1 MAKRYT
7 LSVHDMSRKKLCEL
21 YDSTIMSEGEP
32 YDIEHV
38 DPIDGLKSI
47 TFTLPRTV
55 NGKENWRAA
64 YMTNDYLLRW
74 GVDGEFDWFVIDE
87 PEDAH
92 TGRKDVIAVSA
103 SHIASL
109 LNRKNLYGSFDDTN
123 GIDTCGNLIAKALTG
138 TGWALGECD
147 TFYEADGTTEKIR
160 SYTCN
165 EKTGAY
171 SMIAGICDL
180 FVAYPTFNGDEK
192 TVDIHALANHDGMM
206 EVVFGKNLDSIQR
219 TRTSTELITRLY
231 VEGDYTQNQY
241 VGIDDVNPTGLPFI
255 LNFDYYRETGQF
267 TAEHETALN
276 DYLAAMSSA
285 QAAIKTAAEA
295 EQAALTQLATIWG
308 SSDFVLYSVS
318 GGTPTYVMKSLGATD
333 ENAELAEGDKL
344 AAVQSNGTY
353 SYVTLPASK
362 KLATNIAWA
371 VKFLGPVAGTMG
383 AREVSVEAKTTTLDT
398 LTKAIAAADTQTE
411 RDQLTS
417 EKAAQQASINTLN
430 TERYAQ
436 MLQCITLAQSI
447 GGYMNTIAA
456 QQALQEQAE
465 LTFDAAMGDMLK
477 DGAWN
482 DKNYVA
488 GQEESLYADA
498 LVVAAE
504 MSRPQYEYSLSVLDL
519 STLTGHKGEE
529 FKKNQKIRVYDEATG
544 INDIAYVSEKRTKP
558 RLENRN
564 SITLSTDET
573 GVALKSF
580 DTLINRIM
588 TQADLV
594 KENQGI
600 YERARALSGD
610 GTLAAARL
618 DGEIDLLKNKM
629 ASTASGIYTDD
640 SGNMIIEAADGSSA
654 MMLTGA
660 GFMLAAGK
668 DNDGNWEWRTF
679 GTGNGFTADMITTG
693 ILKAGIITIL
703 GSDQFYWD
711 ANNIYIFE
719 PGTNGQHQIRIG
731 QYDGTNYGI
740 GFTRD
745 GGQTWQ
751 NAISFNGVT
760 LSASDQQTLTQ
771 LSSDVSG
778 LQTSVSNVEGNVTTL
793 QQDVSGLTTRV
804 ADAEGDISTL
814 EQTAS
819 GLTTRVTDAE
829 GDISA
834 LEQTAS
840 GLATRVTDAEGN
852 ITTLQQTASSLEAT
866 VGDENSGLVA
876 QMAAVPGQIAAAV
889 GDIEI
894 GGTNLLK
901 GTGRGTSSF
910 TVRNVAGGTVTT
922 YDFKNLQQNVR
933 RYTASGAVTNL
944 IVMTFPTYIKLVA
957 GTEYTLSTHMAT
969 YSKAGAFRFF
979 YSDDGITYTDD
990 YNSRGE
996 IKAVEGVQS
1005 LTYTFTATSSVYI
1018 MVGLII
1024 PSMASGTYVDVYDQ
1038 WKLEVGNKATSWGLC
1053 PIDPATEL
1061 INGTT
1066 IIMTKDQMTFRGPV
1080 INLDVSGDS
1089 GDTRWDESG
1098 MTIPS
1103 INSPSVAVRYD
1114 GPSTITVNPS
1124 VTPDGVSTFR
1134 TLTDALAI
1142 LSHKTIDQAIQI
1154 TLATNTTE
1162 NNAVLEGVSGATPG
1176 TNPEIRIYGGDS
1188 ASAAKTLNGHL
1199 IVTDCV
1205 PKLRFWGLNV
1215 ACASGDAVTVTRA
1228 YVQIGSYDSVTATN
1242 GYALHATEGGKI
1254 RAVGTALNGKTCGRA
1269 DYGGWLLMGNT
1280 KGAGSTYSVDATDGG
1295 IICLYGTIPTGT
1307 KHRANGGILQDDS
1320 SGTSGGGGTTPT
1332 STTTVSASLTST
1344 RTYQSGGSG
1353 WLTNTDT
1360 IQQGLNA
1367 GYRHFAVIQFSTSGW
1382 SGKTI
1387 ASGELTLHRLS
1398 GGKGAAITVK
1408 LMTTTSAAGSGTPTG
1423 TYTSYDVIGTIDRN
1437 ETATFS
1443 IPAAALQEIANGT
1456 RTSLMLY
1463 DNGSDWGGRG
1473 YSENYAV
1480 FSGSGSSTSSYRP
1493 QLSVTYNT

>member
-21 YDSTIMSEGEP
+21 YDSTIISEGEP
-32 YDIEHV
+32 YDVEHV

-55 NGKENWRAA
+55 NGKDNWRAA
-64 YMTNDYLLRW
+64 YMTNDYQLRW
-74 GVDGEFDWFVIDE
+74 GEDGKFDWFVIDE

-123 GIDTCGNLIAKALTG
+123 GIDTCGNLVAKALTG
-138 TGWALGECD
+138 TGWTLGECD

-318 GGTPTYVMKSLGATD
+318 GGAPTYVMKSLGATD

-417 EKAAQQASINTLN
+417 EKTAQQASINTLN

-436 MLQCITLAQSI
+436 MLQCIALAQSI
-447 GGYMNTIAA
+447 GGYMSTIAA

-465 LTFDAAMGDMLK
+465 LAFDAAMGDMLK

-771 LSSDVSG
+771 LSADVSG
-778 LQTSVSNVEGNVTTL
+778 LQTSVSNVES
-793 QQDVSGLTTRV
+793 DV
-804 ADAEGDISTL
+804 STL
-814 EQTAS
+814 EQTAES
-819 GLTTRVTDAE
+819 LTARVAGAE

-840 GLATRVTDAEGN
+840 GLATRVTDAEGD
-852 ITTLQQTASSLEAT
+852 ISALEQTASSLVAT
-866 VGDENSGLVA
+866 VGDANSGLVA
-876 QMAAVPGQIAAAV
+876 QVAAIPGEITAAV
-889 GDIEI
+889 GNIEI
-894 GGTNLLK
+894 GGTNLIK
-901 GTGRGTSSF
+901 
-910 TVRNVAGGTVTT
+910 
-922 YDFKNLQQNVR
+922 D
-933 RYTASGAVTNL
+933 TAWLSLVGS
-944 IVMTFPTYIKLVA
+944 MWTFDN
-957 GTEYTLSTHMAT
+957 
-969 YSKAGAFRFF
+969 AGAFIKYPASSGNSEVQTNFGGCGFVHWNQPSAQGLMWATQSEIYVKESEEYTVSFRYRGSGLWIGLAAYNSGGTQTTTLWDSYTSASTQDF
-979 YSDDGITYTDD
+979 SKTYTVP
-990 YNSRGE
+990 SGIVRLRFVLRVSASTAGVLGR
-996 IKAVEGVQS
+996 IKVER
-1005 LTYTFTATSSVYI
+1005 
-1018 MVGLII
+1018 
-1024 PSMASGTYVDVYDQ
+1024 
-1038 WKLEVGNKATSWGLC
+1038 GNKATAWS
-1053 PIDPATEL
+1053 PAPT
-1061 INGTT
+1061 
-1066 IIMTKDQMTFRGPV
+1066 DPV
-1080 INLDVSGDS
+1080 IVYGSTINLTEERILLQAPAVYINVSGGN
-1089 GDTRWDESG
+1089 GD
-1098 MTIPS
+1098 MTIDETGVTAAEMFANNVTP
-1103 INSPSVAVRYD
+1103 RYD

-1124 VTPDGVSTFR
+1124 ASSTSASVVR
-1134 TLTDALAI
+1134 TLGEAFNLVSNKYIPYTVNITVGGNTYESGDVI
-1142 LSHKTIDQAIQI
+1142 LSGCDGENIDIYLNAHTINGRIVFETCSCRLGIQSGTVSKSSTADRI
-1154 TLATNTTE
+1154 HVDRCIGAYVGNIKFVGSTTDNGVGVQGYYSNVFVENCQFNGVNVAVDAQTLSRFYVSNSTG
-1162 NNAVLEGVSGATPG
+1162 AV
-1176 TNPEIRIYGGDS
+1176 
-1188 ASAAKTLNGHL
+1188 KTLYRMRGGGH
-1199 IVTDCV
+1199 IYTYGTV
-1205 PKLRFWGLNV
+1205 P
-1215 ACASGDAVTVTRA
+1215 TYT
-1228 YVQIGSYDSVTATN
+1228 TATDYSPTN
-1242 GYALHATEGGKI
+1242 GSGLIT
-1254 RAVGTALNGKTCGRA
+1254 
-1269 DYGGWLLMGNT
+1269 
-1280 KGAGSTYSVDATDGG
+1280 
-1295 IICLYGTIPTGT
+1295 GTIP
-1307 KHRANGGILQDDS
+1307 
-1320 SGTSGGGGTTPT
+1320 SGSGGGSTPPTPT
-1332 STTTVSASLTST
+1332 TTSTLTLNCTSSSSLTGGNW
-1344 RTYQSGGSG
+1344 QSPAKLYSGINGGSVRNYG
-1353 WLTNTDT
+1353 VFWFNNTT
-1360 IQQGLNA
+1360 LVN
-1367 GYRHFAVIQFSTSGW
+1367 TL

-1387 ASGELTLHRLS
+1387 QSAKL
-1398 GGKGAAITVK
+1398 TVK
-1408 LMTTTSAAGSGTPTG
+1408 RLTG
-1423 TYTSYDVIGTIDRN
+1423 
-1437 ETATFS
+1437 E
-1443 IPAAALQEIANGT
+1443 
-1456 RTSLMLY
+1456 
-1463 DNGSDWGGRG
+1463 GRG
-1473 YSENYAV
+1473 
-1480 FSGSGSSTSSYRP
+1480 GSSTVRVGVTTTASASGTLTPRSDIGMAGSAAASPGETVEVPISTAAIQAFLSS
-1493 QLSVTYNT
+1493 SNTAKGFFFYDSASSTWSGQSFSYDYMALAGYGASGAPVLTVVYTG